1 MVLEDWQ
8 HRVIVERDELAA
20 KLEKLDSAL
29 LLGKV
34 KSQLQIDLMTVQ
46 RAAMSVYLKALID
59 RIADFGAKSNDA

>member
-20 KLEKLDSAL
+20 KLEKIDSAL

-34 KSQLQIDLMTVQ
+34 KSQLQIDLMT
-46 RAAMSVYLKALID
+46 I
-59 RIADFGAKSNDA
+59 